1 MARLIAFQ
9 ACRHGIGCSHLV
21 ANLAVVLMHRGYRVG
36 LLDTDLQVGG
46 MRALFELEADIS
58 AEANAYWW
66 LSADTRSTKTLK
78 ADLYLHGDRPD
89 SQSAGIYLSSL
100 GRYFSGGAS
109 EAQVG
114 PQSYN
119 LEKPYELLQQ
129 LSEELSLDFWLIDN
143 QPELTD
149 SNLIGLSLADIALIL
164 LQLDPY
170 DLQRAAVLIE
180 VIEQLEIT
188 KTWLVPS
195 LVLPTIETSVVK
207 HMLENTYKQ
216 PVAGI
221 LYLTDE
227 LAGLASQGIFCLHH
241 PHHVLTQTMIAI
253 AHQLEQEVQAS
264 AAPSSDT

>member
-1 MARLIAFQ
+1 MARLIALQ

-46 MRALFELEADIS
+46 MRALFGLETDIAS
-58 AEANAYWW
+58 DAHTYWW
-66 LSADTRSTKTLK
+66 LSADTRSTKTLQ
-78 ADLYLHGDRPD
+78 ADRYLHGDAPH

-100 GRYFSGGAS
+100 GHYFKQSA
-109 EAQVG
+109 
-114 PQSYN
+114 PQGKVLPQQYD
-119 LEKPYELLQQ
+119 LEKPYDLLQQ
-129 LSEELSLDFWLIDN
+129 LSHELSLDFWLIDN

-149 SNLIGLSLADIALIL
+149 ENLVGLSLADTALIL

-180 VIEQLEIT
+180 VIEQLEIA
-188 KTWLVPS
+188 KMWLVPS
-195 LVLPTIETSVVK
+195 LVLPNIETKVVK
-207 HMLENTYKQ
+207 HMLENTYEH

-241 PHHVLTQTMIAI
+241 PKHPLTQTIMAI
-253 AHQLEQEVQAS
+253 AHQLEQDA
-264 AAPSSDT
+264 